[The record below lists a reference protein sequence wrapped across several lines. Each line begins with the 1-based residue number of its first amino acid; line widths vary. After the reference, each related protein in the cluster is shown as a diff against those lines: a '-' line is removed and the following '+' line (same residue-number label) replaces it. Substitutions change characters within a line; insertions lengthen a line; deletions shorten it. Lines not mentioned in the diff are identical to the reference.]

1 MDVIVLGGVFAALR
15 TDLDAST
22 TLLTSGE
29 LGGMAT
35 ADGPVPVRTLAHA
48 ARLMRDVGQLG
59 RYGIRTSEP
68 TLDYATLLSRQ
79 RPGAFDVEKRAG
91 RRRKAIHENARPCRF
106 IDGHTVETA
115 SGERLSAD
123 KIIVCVGGKAR
134 RLTFPGAEHVAI
146 QSDAWSL
153 QSVPAAVRR
162 VFRSHRSSRPLARAL
177 TCSRT
182 PSACF
187 RKKTRMW
194 PRQWRRRFR
203 DRSIPVIDGRT
214 IGFCKLI
221 ADRSSRQILG
231 RSLVGERALDVVQ
244 VAAVAMA
251 AGMRVDRLLFTAV
264 GSDLR
269 RRSLAGCSE
278 AHLQANPLREAS
290 AAPPDRTAWASS
302 WRDPSEQLS
311 VCSLPGHSDR
321 AAALAGRGLRRHPSC

>member
-91 RRRKAIHENARPCRF
+91 RRRKAIHENARPCQF

-115 SGERLSAD
+115 SGERHSAD

-153 QSVPAAVRR
+153 QSVPASILVIGGGATGLQVASIFAAFGTR
-162 VFRSHRSSRPLARAL
+162 VDLFENAIRLLP
-177 TCSRT
+177 
-182 PSACF
+182 
-187 RKKTRMW
+187 KE
-194 PRQWRRRFR
+194 
-203 DRSIPVIDGRT
+203 D
-214 IGFCKLI
+214 
-221 ADRSSRQILG
+221 
-231 RSLVGERALDVVQ
+231 EDVA
-244 VAAVAMA
+244 AAVAQE
-251 AGMRVDRLLFTAV
+251 V
-264 GSDLR
+264 
-269 RRSLAGCSE
+269 
-278 AHLQANPLREAS
+278 P
-290 AAPPDRTAWASS
+290 
-302 WRDPSEQLS
+302 
-311 VCSLPGHSDR
+311 
-321 AAALAGRGLRRHPSC
+321 